1 MVSVHYL
8 KCKITIFILFYLWV
22 EALIAF
28 HARRVQFKKI
38 QMSSYEWWNG
48 RKSKLDFIKVLL
60 TLWVKLGPRIK
71 KRKRKKKK
79 MFSRG

>member
-1 MVSVHYL
+1 M
-8 KCKITIFILFYLWV
+8 WV

-38 QMSSYEWWNG
+38 QMSSYEWSNG

-60 TLWVKLGPRIK
+60 TLWVKLGPRIL
-71 KRKRKKKK
+71 KKKK
-79 MFSRG
+79 KEEDVFLWLTPIKQSNSW